1 MVASTDGGG
10 GANLDRAW
18 GLATA
23 VVLNHFYGS
32 IFWNGQLLWFSKAT
46 IQYGSSRSL
55 LGFMLFPHLQQ

>member
-46 IQYGSSRSL
+46 IQ
-55 LGFMLFPHLQQ
+55 